1 MTMLKNLTIV
11 AALLVAG
18 TSLAMAQGPGTGGYP
33 PVAGGAGGNP
43 ATNPGPPGPG
53 IIPHDVTPGATAG
66 TTRVGPTTRHHRSIY
81 MSVPGSRHKRLETGQ
96 SLPKQPYARGGY

>member
-18 TSLAMAQGPGTGGYP
+18 TSLAMAQGPGTGAYP

-53 IIPHDVTPGATAG
+53 VIPHDVTPGATGA
-66 TTRVGPTTRHHRSIY
+66 TRVAPTTRHHRRIY
-81 MSVPGSRHKRLETGQ
+81 MSERSHKGSKLNTT
-96 SLPKQPYARGGY
+96 K